1 MYMDMIRQLEEFL
14 KKKKIRKDQCMIL
27 ILVGVLLCVTALP
40 VKKEE
45 DSSTKSDLKY
55 RQSDSVS
62 IPTDSAADMEGGNA
76 ACKEETLVSA
86 WEQKLSETLSCIEGA
101 GDVRVMITLQE
112 SEGKIV
118 EKDGT
123 EKSAETAETD
133 SQGGNRNIQELL
145 EEKSTVFTETESGE
159 SVPFVVRTTAP
170 VVKGVVVLAQG
181 AENPAVKQE
190 IIASVQV
197 LFHLDANKIRV
208 VKMKNINQ

>member
-1 MYMDMIRQLEEFL
+1 
-14 KKKKIRKDQCMIL
+14 
-27 ILVGVLLCVTALP
+27 
-40 VKKEE
+40 
-45 DSSTKSDLKY
+45 
-55 RQSDSVS
+55 
-62 IPTDSAADMEGGNA
+62 MEGGNA

-123 EKSAETAETD
+123 EKSAETVETD
-133 SQGGNRNIQELL
+133 SQGGNRNIRELL

-208 VKMKNINQ
+208 VKMKI